1 MTEVSTEELRRHV
14 ERLQECRAELRELV
28 PVREDFQG
36 QVAWEG
42 IVHVFSLY
50 GHIDDAGTCYAWS
63 SPVEDSETR
72 RFYAVLHT
80 PEIDSPAK
88 AVRAAI
94 VQDSRDGIG

>member
-14 ERLQECRAELRELV
+14 ERLHECRAELRELV
-28 PVREDFQG
+28 AVREDFQG

-42 IVHVFSLY
+42 IVHVFVLY
-50 GHIDDAGTCYAWS
+50 GHLDAADSCYAWS
-63 SPVEDSETR
+63 LPLEDSEAR

-80 PEIDSPAK
+80 PEIYTPAK

-94 VQDSRDGIG
+94 ASDHRAQA